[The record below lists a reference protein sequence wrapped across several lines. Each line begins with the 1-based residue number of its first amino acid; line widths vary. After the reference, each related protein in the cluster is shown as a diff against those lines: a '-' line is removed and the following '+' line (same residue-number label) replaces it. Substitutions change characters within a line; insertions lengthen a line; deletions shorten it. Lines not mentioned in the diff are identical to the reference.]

1 MSSAE
6 KAALMLTE
14 LENYDLRILQAIEL
28 GMITHETVPFEEIV
42 KYSGLNEDE
51 LEYRL
56 GKLDRLELIWRQH
69 EPYLGYIINYT
80 AYDLLA
86 LNALVKGE
94 VLEALGSSVG
104 VGKEADVYEG
114 FTPDKTRVAIKFHRL
129 GRTSFRDTRRKR
141 EYLADR
147 RHISWLYQSRLAAE
161 NEYKA
166 LQLMFEAGVNVPK
179 PISQNRHTIVMSYI
193 EGHQLSDVAFLD
205 VPEEFLDDIIENV
218 RIAYKAG
225 VVHSD
230 LSEYNVLVDNEA
242 EVWIIDWPQY
252 ITIDHPNSKET
263 LERDIRNIVY
273 YFQRKFNSKRSID
286 DAISYVEGG

>member
-273 YFQRKFNSKRSID
+273 YFQRKFNSKRIID

>member
-1 MSSAE
+1 
-6 KAALMLTE
+6 MLTE

-273 YFQRKFNSKRSID
+273 YFQRKFNSKRIID

>member
-1 MSSAE
+1 
-6 KAALMLTE
+6 MLTE

-205 VPEEFLDDIIENV
+205 VPEEFLDDIIKNI

>member
-205 VPEEFLDDIIENV
+205 VPEEFLDDIIKNI

>member
-205 VPEEFLDDIIENV
+205 VPEEFLEDIIENV

>member
-1 MSSAE
+1 VSSAE

-205 VPEEFLDDIIENV
+205 VPEEFLDDIIKNI

>member
-1 MSSAE
+1 
-6 KAALMLTE
+6 MLTE

>member
-205 VPEEFLDDIIENV
+205 VPEEFLDDIIENI